1 MGGHAMTTATRLTD
15 LPHARI
21 YHSWLTLP
29 AWRNISPHARALL
42 VEILASYRP
51 GMNGALE
58 WPQSRVV
65 EVLQC
70 GNVKA
75 ADTLVE
81 LEKAGWLEVTRAGAF
96 SGARTATHY
105 RLTCYPCAMTGDP
118 ASKAYV
124 TAFVPPRRVLKRN
137 PTGANQK
144 RNGCY
149 QSTSQVPD
157 STGDGDSSQP
167 VLITD
172 ALRNSLMRKGLLA
185 KSRMKR

>member
-1 MGGHAMTTATRLTD
+1 MTTATRLTD

-21 YHSWLTLP
+21 YHSWMVLS

-42 VEILASYRP
+42 VEMLASYRP

-58 WPQSRVV
+58 WPQSRVSDL
-65 EVLQC
+65 LQC

-75 ADTLVE
+75 AETLVE

-96 SGARTATHY
+96 SGARKATHY

-118 ASKAYV
+118 ASKAFM
-124 TAFVPPRRVLKRN
+124 TAFVPPKRVLKRN

-149 QSTSQVPD
+149 LNTSQVPD
-157 STGDGDSSQP
+157 SIGDADSSQP

-172 ALRNSLMRKGLLA
+172 ALRNSLIRKGLLA
-185 KSRMKR
+185 KPRMQR